1 MKKLLVFSMVLVSV
15 ISYGQDTTGYYNKI
29 LNKFKSE
36 VVNVSFK
43 DPYSFQLLSL
53 SYSVTKVGEKLI
65 SDIHGDSLYQ
75 TYSWASKKDKKE
87 RLEKMES
94 NKEKLSKMSEEE
106 KKSIL
111 YYFVSLECRGANSYG
126 NLIYSKYLG
135 YYYDKTDKLDM
146 MNMK

>member
-1 MKKLLVFSMVLVSV
+1 MKKLLVSSMLLVSFV
-15 ISYGQDTTGYYNKI
+15 SYGQDTTGYYNKI

-53 SYSVTKVGEKLI
+53 SYSVTKVGEKLK
-65 SDIHGDSLYQ
+65 SDINTDSLSQ
-75 TYSWASKKDKKE
+75 GYSFLSKKEKNE
-87 RLEKMES
+87 RLEKMKT
-94 NKEKLSKMSEEE
+94 NIEKLNKLSEEE
-106 KKSIL
+106 KNSIL

-135 YYYDKTDKLDM
+135 YYYDKTDKIDM